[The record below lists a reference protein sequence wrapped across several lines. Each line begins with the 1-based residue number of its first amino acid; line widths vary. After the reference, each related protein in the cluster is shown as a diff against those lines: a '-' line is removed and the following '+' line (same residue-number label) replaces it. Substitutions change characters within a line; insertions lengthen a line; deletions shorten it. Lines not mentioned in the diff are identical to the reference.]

1 MIVKVLDL
9 RAKLRDLR
17 LGDDG
22 ATAQRGD
29 VAPLAET
36 LREEALHPTRAKKDE
51 KIPNP
56 KPLEGHKRGE

>member
-36 LREEALHPTRAKKDE
+36 LREEALHPTRAK
-51 KIPNP
+51 
-56 KPLEGHKRGE
+56 EG